1 MIINYIKFITYGLMD
16 KMKAITKITAYLYVI
31 WFAVNLYALSYGLV
45 HPKRYFLGPGRRGGG
60 AVYGDINNSSV
71 YPFESSQLGTYD
83 LSEFCLYVIAIPLVL
98 YALYR
103 IIETLRRPK

>member
-1 MIINYIKFITYGLMD
+1 MD
-16 KMKAITKITAYLYVI
+16 KKKAISIITAYLYVI
-31 WFAVNLYALSYGLV
+31 WFAVNLYALSYGLA
-45 HPKRYFLGPGRRGGG
+45 HPKRYVLGPGRRGV
-60 AVYGDINNSSV
+60 AVYGDIDNSSL
-71 YPFESSQLGTYD
+71 YPFESSLLGTYD